1 MTYYSKRKFYADLRP
16 VFIFFLSHQLLS
28 ILPIMY
34 QVVFPYIFQC
44 KYDDL

>member
-1 MTYYSKRKFYADLRP
+1 MLISDL
-16 VFIFFLSHQLLS
+16 FLYFFLSHQLLS
-28 ILPIMY
+28 ILPIMC